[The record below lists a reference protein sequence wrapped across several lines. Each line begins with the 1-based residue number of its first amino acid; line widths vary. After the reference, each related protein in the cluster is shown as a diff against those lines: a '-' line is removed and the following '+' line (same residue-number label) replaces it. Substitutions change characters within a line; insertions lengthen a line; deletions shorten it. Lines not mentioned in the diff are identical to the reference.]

1 MTMITSSFKEVE
13 QEEQANVLTTLQT
26 STQNSSSPPV
36 RRIPYVPSLAQ
47 RSAESGNAE
56 VRKYYPLYPRT
67 QINMGS
73 IIYAEQLKNIDEDKV
88 RDFSREI
95 AVYDVYELAKLI
107 GRQANFIKS
116 DPKERRGKSLSPPSS
131 DWSQNL
137 PRTPKK
143 VEAIHPQQQRY
154 ENLRVYLDSL
164 KNEARVTG
172 ETEFSERVLNLSWS
186 VWERLTSLFQARG
199 QWLEVPDACPGSKN
213 NFMYTWSKSEYY
225 LECEIFGTGEI
236 EFFYRNR
243 NTGEVWGEDTTLDQG
258 FSGDILDKASLFIE

>member
-1 MTMITSSFKEVE
+1 MTMSTFSLKEVE
-13 QEEQANVLTTLQT
+13 QEEPAIFLTTLQT
-26 STQNSSSPPV
+26 STKNYASTPV
-36 RRIPYVPSLAQ
+36 RMIQYVRSLAQ
-47 RSAESGNAE
+47 
-56 VRKYYPLYPRT
+56 
-67 QINMGS
+67 IHMGS
-73 IIYAEQLKNIDEDKV
+73 RIYPEQLKNIDEDKV

-95 AVYDVYELAKLI
+95 AVYELAKPVDD
-107 GRQANFIKS
+107 QANFIKS
-116 DPKERRGKSLSPPSS
+116 DPKERRGRFPSSPGS
-131 DWSQNL
+131 DWSKNL

-154 ENLRVYLDSL
+154 QNLRVYLDSL

>member
-1 MTMITSSFKEVE
+1 MTMSTSSFKEVE
-13 QEEQANVLTTLQT
+13 QEEQAIFLTTLQT
-26 STQNSSSPPV
+26 SPKNSSSTPV
-36 RRIPYVPSLAQ
+36 RRMQYVPSLAQ
-47 RSAESGNAE
+47 RVAESGNAE
-56 VRKYYPLYPRT
+56 VRKYNPLYPRT

-73 IIYAEQLKNIDEDKV
+73 RIYAEQLKNIDEDKV

-95 AVYDVYELAKLI
+95 AVHDVYEWAKPI
-107 GRQANFIKS
+107 GHQANFIKS
-116 DPKERRGKSLSPPSS
+116 DPKERRGKFWSSPSS
-131 DWSQNL
+131 DLSKNL
-137 PRTPKK
+137 PGTPKK

-154 ENLRVYLDSL
+154 EHLRVYLDSL

-213 NFMYTWSKSEYY
+213 NFMYTWSKSEHY

-243 NTGEVWGEDTTLDQG
+243 NTGEVWGDDTTLEQG

>member
-1 MTMITSSFKEVE
+1 MTMSTSSFKEVE
-13 QEEQANVLTTLQT
+13 QEEQANLLTTLQT
-26 STQNSSSPPV
+26 STKNYSSPPG
-36 RRIPYVPSLAQ
+36 RMIPYVRSLAQ
-47 RSAESGNAE
+47 SSAESGNAE
-56 VRKYYPLYPRT
+56 VRKYYPL
-67 QINMGS
+67 GS
-73 IIYAEQLKNIDEDKV
+73 RIYAEQLKNLDEDKV

-95 AVYDVYELAKLI
+95 AVYEWAKPV
-107 GRQANFIKS
+107 GHQANFIKS
-116 DPKERRGKSLSPPSS
+116 DLKERRGKFLSSPSS
-131 DWSQNL
+131 DWSNNL

-213 NFMYTWSKSEYY
+213 NFMYTWSKSEHY

-243 NTGEVWGEDTTLDQG
+243 NTGEVWGDDTTLEQG

>member
-26 STQNSSSPPV
+26 STKNYSSPPG
-36 RRIPYVPSLAQ
+36 RMIPYVRSLAQ
-47 RSAESGNAE
+47 SSAESGNPE
-56 VRKYYPLYPRT
+56 VRKYYPLNSR
-67 QINMGS
+67 
-73 IIYAEQLKNIDEDKV
+73 IYAEQLKNIDEDKV
-88 RDFSREI
+88 RGFSREI
-95 AVYDVYELAKLI
+95 GVYEWAKPV
-107 GRQANFIKS
+107 GHPANFIKS
-116 DPKERRGKSLSPPSS
+116 DLKERRGKFLSSPSS
-131 DWSQNL
+131 DWSNNL

-213 NFMYTWSKSEYY
+213 NFMYTWSKSEHY

>member
-1 MTMITSSFKEVE
+1 MTMITSSLKEAE
-13 QEEQANVLTTLQT
+13 QEEKPIFLTTLQT
-26 STQNSSSPPV
+26 SPKNSSSTPV
-36 RRIPYVPSLAQ
+36 RRIQYVRSLAQ
-47 RSAESGNAE
+47 SSAESGNAE
-56 VRKYYPLYPRT
+56 VRKYYPLSPPT

-73 IIYAEQLKNIDEDKV
+73 RIYAEQLKNIDEDKV

-95 AVYDVYELAKLI
+95 AVYELATPV
-107 GRQANFIKS
+107 GHQANFIKS
-116 DPKERRGKSLSPPSS
+116 DPKERRGRFLSSPGS
-131 DWSQNL
+131 DWSKNL

-143 VEAIHPQQQRY
+143 VEAIHPQQQRS
-154 ENLRVYLDSL
+154 ESLRVYLDSL

-199 QWLEVPDACPGSKN
+199 LWLEVPDACPGSKN

-258 FSGDILDKASLFIE
+258 FSSDILDKASLFIE

>member
-26 STQNSSSPPV
+26 STKNYSSPPV
-36 RRIPYVPSLAQ
+36 RMIPYVRSLPES
-47 RSAESGNAE
+47 SAESGNAE
-56 VRKYYPLYPRT
+56 VRKKYPLYPRT
-67 QINMGS
+67 QRHMGS
-73 IIYAEQLKNIDEDKV
+73 RIYAEQLKNIDEDKV
-88 RDFSREI
+88 RDFSHEI
-95 AVYDVYELAKLI
+95 PVYEWATPL
-107 GRQANFIKS
+107 GHQANFIKS
-116 DPKERRGKSLSPPSS
+116 DPKERRGKFLSSPSS
-131 DWSQNL
+131 DWSKNL

-213 NFMYTWSKSEYY
+213 NFMYTWSKSEHY

-243 NTGEVWGEDTTLDQG
+243 NTGEVWGEDTTLDLG

>member
-1 MTMITSSFKEVE
+1 
-13 QEEQANVLTTLQT
+13 
-26 STQNSSSPPV
+26 
-36 RRIPYVPSLAQ
+36 
-47 RSAESGNAE
+47 
-56 VRKYYPLYPRT
+56 
-67 QINMGS
+67 
-73 IIYAEQLKNIDEDKV
+73 
-88 RDFSREI
+88 
-95 AVYDVYELAKLI
+95 VYEWAKPI
-107 GRQANFIKS
+107 GHQANFIKS
-116 DPKERRGKSLSPPSS
+116 DPKERRGKFLSSPSS
-131 DWSQNL
+131 DWSKNL

-154 ENLRVYLDSL
+154 QNLRVYLDSL

>member
-13 QEEQANVLTTLQT
+13 QEEQANFLTTLQT

-47 RSAESGNAE
+47 SSAESGNAE
-56 VRKYYPLYPRT
+56 VEKYYPLSPRT
-67 QINMGS
+67 QRHMGS
-73 IIYAEQLKNIDEDKV
+73 RIYAEQLKNIDEDKV

-95 AVYDVYELAKLI
+95 AVYELAKLI
-107 GRQANFIKS
+107 GHQANFIKS
-116 DPKERRGKSLSPPSS
+116 DPKERRGKFLSSPSS
-131 DWSQNL
+131 DLSKNL

-154 ENLRVYLDSL
+154 QNLRVYLDSL
-164 KNEARVTG
+164 KKEARVTG

-199 QWLEVPDACPGSKN
+199 LWLEVPDACPGSKN